1 MNVLQR
7 LKTRTGAD
15 DSETGILMDC
25 LESAANAINARRYPY
40 GDWPTN
46 ECGEVTVEP
55 RYQDLQVRIAL
66 DMYNRIG
73 AEGETS
79 HTENGIGRWYDGSW
93 IARELL
99 EEITPVCG
107 VVK

>member
-1 MNVLQR
+1 MSVLER
-7 LKTRTGAD
+7 LKNRTG
-15 DSETGILMDC
+15 ETDKNLLLDC
-25 LESAANAINARRYPY
+25 LISATNAINARRYPF
-40 GDWPTN
+40 GNSRTDG
-46 ECGEVTVEP
+46 CDDITVEP
-55 RYQDLQVRIAL
+55 QYRDLQYRIAL

-99 EEITPVCG
+99 EEVTPRCG
-107 VVK
+107 VTK

>member
-7 LKTRTGAD
+7 LKVRTGAD
-15 DSETGILMDC
+15 DSELDILNDC

-40 GDWPTN
+40 GDWPTEN
-46 ECGEVTVEP
+46 DEVTVEP

-79 HTENGIGRWYDGSW
+79 HKENGIGRWYDGSW
-93 IARELL
+93 IAKELL

-107 VVK
+107 VIK